1 MEKENRAERRGSPSS
16 NYEKV
21 LEHWRRKFLTWDAAA
36 LCEQAGI
43 HDYDED
49 SIRLLYFGIPHRIDR
64 KTGRITCPEKP
75 DYEPGFDEIMAVY
88 SLLYYAKE
96 GAKNSGEWVH
106 FRDVKDAGVFEAAFE
121 RQVLI
126 PFEKHFSGRTAKFR
140 AAGEALGFLPIPYGD
155 AAFQVPV
162 FSCIPMRV
170 IFWDGDEDF
179 PAKIN
184 LLYDRNV
191 TDFTHA
197 ETVVMLGAE
206 CMRYFMEGKEE

>member
-36 LCEQAGI
+36 LCEKAGI

-106 FRDVKDAGVFEAAFE
+106 FRDVKDAGVFEAAF
-121 RQVLI
+121 
-126 PFEKHFSGRTAKFR
+126 
-140 AAGEALGFLPIPYGD
+140 
-155 AAFQVPV
+155 
-162 FSCIPMRV
+162 
-170 IFWDGDEDF
+170 
-179 PAKIN
+179 
-184 LLYDRNV
+184 
-191 TDFTHA
+191 
-197 ETVVMLGAE
+197 
-206 CMRYFMEGKEE
+206 